1 MAYEYNALLKEGLQ
15 KKTAGA
21 FPSGVVATVDEVNS
35 LQGVTGNVQTQ
46 LNNLHSDSKDIDVST
61 LEEFNTAIASASA
74 TNSIRVHLRANI
86 SLTSNAS
93 YNLNYVQIIGHDF
106 TLNLNNYT
114 FTITGQTCS
123 FYQIRIAAT
132 LTTTAESAG
141 DYENA
146 RIIIN
151 SNVAS
156 SRFFFEYVV
165 FRNFINFANE
175 VNDIIWVSNI
185 SGASPSLH
193 LYFMF
198 TEVMTNYQEENINS
212 GVWCVNNISNR
223 LHALTVHN
231 IDFWGPAP
239 GENNQTLNFAFRGF
253 SLSGAAKLAYIQ
265 DGSSVLNTTVSEALT
280 PNFVNQYNP
289 SFQEFNALKFP
300 NSININNILIPSRV
314 TGSGNYIEFFIPCP
328 IPYYM
333 SNKICNININYI
345 DCYYNNIHFTPNYSK
360 VEVNISY
367 NIGVSCLITLTNSRT
382 ANETHLM
389 SLSASLNFS

>member
-46 LNNLHSDSKDIDVST
+46 LNELHSDSKDIDVST
-61 LEEFNTAIASASA
+61 LEEFNAAIASASV

-86 SLTSNAS
+86 SLTSNAT

-114 FTITGQTCS
+114 FTIIGQTCS

-141 DYENA
+141 EYVNA

-156 SRFFFEYVV
+156 GRFFFEYVV
-165 FRNFINFANE
+165 FRNFLNYANE
-175 VNDIIWVSNI
+175 VNDIFWVNNI

-265 DGSSVLNTTVSEALT
+265 DGSSVLTTTVSEALT

-289 SFQEFNALKFP
+289 GFAEFQTALSSKITNAGKSAQASTDAK
-300 NSININNILIPSRV
+300 SIYVITQAEYDALTTIIPDQL
-314 TGSGNYIEFFIPCP
+314 YFI
-328 IPYYM
+328 I
-333 SNKICNININYI
+333 
-345 DCYYNNIHFTPNYSK
+345 
-360 VEVNISY
+360 
-367 NIGVSCLITLTNSRT
+367 
-382 ANETHLM
+382 
-389 SLSASLNFS
+389 

>member
-1 MAYEYNALLKEGLQ
+1 MAYKYNPLLKYNLQ
-15 KKTAGA
+15 KETPAEL
-21 FPSGVVATVDEVNS
+21 PPEILATPDEINC
-35 LQGVTGNVQTQ
+35 LHGVTSNIQEQ

-61 LEEFNTAIASASA
+61 LEEFNAAIASASA
-74 TNSIRVHLRANI
+74 ANSIRVHIRANI

-141 DYENA
+141 EYENA

-165 FRNFINFANE
+165 FRNFINYANE
-175 VNDIIWVSNI
+175 VNDIFWVDNV

-198 TEVMTNYQEENINS
+198 TEVMTNYQQENINS

-239 GENNQTLNFAFRGF
+239 GENDKTLNFAFRGF

-265 DGSSVLNTTVSEALT
+265 DGSSVLNTTVTEALT
-280 PNFVNQYNP
+280 PNYVNQYNP
-289 SFQEFNALKFP
+289 GFAEYQNALAAKIT
-300 NSININNILIPSRV
+300 NAGKSAQASTDAKSIFVITQSEYDALTTIIPDQL
-314 TGSGNYIEFFIPCP
+314 YFI
-328 IPYYM
+328 I
-333 SNKICNININYI
+333 
-345 DCYYNNIHFTPNYSK
+345 
-360 VEVNISY
+360 
-367 NIGVSCLITLTNSRT
+367 
-382 ANETHLM
+382 
-389 SLSASLNFS
+389 